1 MKGTIETI
9 QANSV
14 RKGML
19 QEELRSLLGEPAEV
33 LTPEITVT
41 PSQAFEA
48 AGSMFRF
55 NDSKLEEI
63 WAYGHKVRVRTRF
76 LFGFRSGRVVETW
89 RETLTPER
97 AAELAT
103 LRQRA

>member
-14 RKGML
+14 REGML
-19 QEELRSLLGEPAEV
+19 QEELRDLLGEPAEV
-33 LTPEITVT
+33 LSPESTVK

-55 NDSKLEEI
+55 NDSNLEEI

-76 LFGFRSGRVVETW
+76 LFGFRSGRVVQAWQETF
-89 RETLTPER
+89 TPER
-97 AAELAT
+97 AAELAA
-103 LRQRA
+103 LRQKA

>member
-14 RKGML
+14 CKGML
-19 QEELRSLLGEPAEV
+19 QEQVRALLGEPAEV
-33 LTPEITVT
+33 LTPESTLT

-55 NDSKLEEI
+55 NDSQLDEI
-63 WAYGHKVRVRTRF
+63 WAYRHKVRVRTRF
-76 LFGFRSGRVVETW
+76 FYGFRSGRVVEAW
-89 RETLTPER
+89 LETLTPER
-97 AAELAT
+97 AAELAA
-103 LRQRA
+103 LRQKA